1 MYSKIV
7 FTLPLALAMSEPALS
22 AVPTTMDMP
31 TVDNSLNDQEPVK
44 QPDQWWVEI
53 KNWTLSKVS

>member
-22 AVPTTMDMP
+22 AVPTAIDMP
-31 TVDNSLNDQEPVK
+31 TVDNSLNDQKPVK